1 MNAISARLGS
11 VLLAATMTALAA
23 GCGDRDRVIDEDLT
37 QAVESL
43 AASVDSAAGDLMG
56 GDYSDTELVGL
67 IDVVNDA
74 EIEMGTMA
82 QTKATDPQVREFAR
96 RIIADHR
103 ALKTRAS
110 AMAENLNL
118 TAALPDEAEDLREN
132 HQEAMRDLEKKTKGA
147 EFDKAFIEHEVRMH
161 RRVLDDVED
170 ALERKESSQLR
181 PLLEQAKAG
190 LQAHLTTAEEL
201 DRKLNGTR

>member
-11 VLLAATMTALAA
+11 VLLAATMTALAV
-23 GCGDRDRVIDEDLT
+23 GCGDGDRVIDEDLT

-67 IDVVNDA
+67 IDVANDA
-74 EIEMGTMA
+74 EIEMGTLA

-110 AMAENLNL
+110 GMAENLNL
-118 TAALPDEAEDLREN
+118 TAELPDEAEDLRED
-132 HQEAMRDLEKKTKGA
+132 HQEAMRDLEKEAKGA
-147 EFDKAFIEHEVRMH
+147 DFDKAFIAHEVRMH
-161 RRVLDDVED
+161 RRVLDEVED
-170 ALERKESSQLR
+170 ALARNESSQLK

-190 LQAHLTTAEEL
+190 LQAHLNTAEEL
-201 DRKLNGTR
+201 DRKLNATS